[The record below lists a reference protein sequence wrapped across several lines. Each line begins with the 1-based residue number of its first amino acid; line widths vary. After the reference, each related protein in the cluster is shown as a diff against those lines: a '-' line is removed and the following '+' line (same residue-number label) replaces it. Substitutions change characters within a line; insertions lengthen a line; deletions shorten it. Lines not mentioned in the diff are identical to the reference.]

1 MKNELVPTIDISPL
15 FGTNLEEKLVV
26 ATEID
31 KACRVSGF
39 FFASNHGVDVLDDLV
54 KTTRKFH
61 QSLSEE
67 EKLNLAIVAYNK
79 NNTTQIRNGYYLPI
93 KGKKAVESYC
103 YLNPSFTPDHPKI
116 KANVPCHEVNI
127 WPDTK
132 KHPGFKE
139 FNESYYWKL
148 FDVSTAILRGFAL
161 ALGKD
166 ESFFDDSF
174 TKEDTLSSVRL
185 IRYPYIENYPPVKT
199 AKDGTKVSFESH
211 EDASL
216 ITVLY
221 QPFVANLQVEM
232 PDGYKDIP
240 SSDDCF
246 LVNAGGYMAWITDN
260 YYRAPIH
267 RVKWVN
273 AERLS
278 LPYFVMLGYDS
289 TIQPFVPHKPNEK
302 PKKADLSYGDYF
314 TKARVDL
321 VVSNG
326 QT

>member
-1 MKNELVPTIDISPL
+1 MKDDLVPTIDISPL
-15 FGTNLEEKLVV
+15 FGNDLQAKLKV
-26 ATEID
+26 AAEID
-31 KACRVSGF
+31 KASRSSGF
-39 FFASNHGVDVLDDLV
+39 FFASNHGVDVLDELV

-67 EKLNLAIVAYNK
+67 EKWNLAIVAYNK
-79 NNTTQIRNGYYLPI
+79 ENVEQKRNGYYLPI
-93 KGKKAVESYC
+93 EGKKAVESYC
-103 YLNPSFTPDHPKI
+103 YLNPSFTSEHPKI
-116 KANVPCHEVNI
+116 KAKVPCHEVNI
-127 WPDTK
+127 WPDSK
-132 KHPGFKE
+132 KHQGFKE
-139 FNESYYWKL
+139 FNESFYWKL
-148 FDVSTAILRGFAL
+148 FDVSAALLRGYAL
-161 ALGKD
+161 ALGK
-166 ESFFDDSF
+166 EEAFFDEHF
-174 TKEDTLSSVRL
+174 RKEDTLSSVRL
-185 IRYPYIENYPPVKT
+185 IRYPYLENYPPVKT

-221 QPFVANLQVEM
+221 QPFVANLQVET
-232 PDGYKDIP
+232 PDGYKSIP

-289 TIQPFVPHKPNEK
+289 TIEPFVPHKPDER
-302 PKKADLSYGDYF
+302 PKRPALSYGDYF

>member
-1 MKNELVPTIDISPL
+1 MKGDLVPTIDISPL
-15 FGTNLEEKLVV
+15 FGGNLQDKLKV
-26 ATEID
+26 AAEID
-31 KACRVSGF
+31 EASRSSGF
-39 FFASNHGVDVLDDLV
+39 FFASNHGVDVLDELV

-67 EKLNLAIVAYNK
+67 EKWNLAIVAYNK
-79 NNTTQIRNGYYLPI
+79 ENTVQKRNGYYLPI
-93 KGKKAVESYC
+93 EGKKAVESYC
-103 YLNPSFTPDHPKI
+103 YLNPSFTSDHPKI
-116 KANVPCHEVNI
+116 KAQVPCHEVNI
-127 WPDTK
+127 WPDPK
-132 KHPGFKE
+132 KHQGFRK
-139 FNESYYWKL
+139 FNENFYWKL
-148 FDVSTAILRGFAL
+148 FDVSAAILRGYAL
-161 ALGKD
+161 ALGKN
-166 ESFFDDSF
+166 ETFFDEHF
-174 TKEDTLSSVRL
+174 KKEDTLSSVRL

-232 PDGYKDIP
+232 PDGYKSIP

-289 TIQPFVPHKPNEK
+289 TIKPFVPHKPNEK
-302 PKKADLSYGDYF
+302 PNKTALSYGDYF